1 MDVSGAKLKIYRK
14 IDREKA
20 ILHAAD
26 HMRHATNNA
35 SVNAQVESQI
45 RDARQKYRAFRT
57 NIARAPDTKDKRMP
71 KRPGKTRQ

>member
-14 IDREKA
+14 IDREKG

-45 RDARQKYRAFRT
+45 RDARHIYRAFRT
-57 NIARAPDTKDKRMP
+57 NIARAPDTKDK
-71 KRPGKTRQ
+71 